1 MEQLKPPLVTVAR
14 TESSLGS
21 VHVELKGR
29 LGNRI
34 LRRRLLQVGLFVAVW
49 TVIAIAG
56 SVHCYFSYASLGEPM
71 SWPRAFALGMSLW
84 YAWAI
89 LSVVIYQ
96 WTRFLP
102 LGAGA

>member
-21 VHVELKGR
+21 VHGANGAELKGR

-34 LRRRLLQVGLFVAVW
+34 LHRRLWQAGVFVAVW

-71 SWPRAFALGMSLW
+71 SWPRAFALGMALC
-84 YAWAI
+84 YAWLI
-89 LSVVIYQ
+89 LPVVLDQ
-96 WTRFLP
+96 CTR
-102 LGAGA
+102 